1 MIEFV
6 QCYPLLIK
14 RNKNASPGM
23 DLILTNQAALF
34 SKGRA
39 DKGLESVTEE
49 EEYQEKLVE
58 FVWTKIHERHKNT
71 THAFRFFD

>member
-23 DLILTNQAALF
+23 DLVLTNQAALL
-34 SKGRA
+34 SKGQTG
-39 DKGLESVTEE
+39 KGLESVTEE
-49 EEYQEKLVE
+49 EEY
-58 FVWTKIHERHKNT
+58 
-71 THAFRFFD
+71 